1 MSTRTLSLSAKAAA
15 RRRGNIIRHA
25 FMILFSLIMIYP
37 VVWWIGAALKSN
49 NELSSPGIF
58 PSAPVWQNFVQGW
71 HSVPGYSFTHFY
83 LNTFKLELAV
93 LIVTLISC
101 TLVAFG
107 FARLDFPLKKMWFA
121 LLMVT
126 LMLPGQVLII
136 PQYAM
141 FHQLGWVN
149 TYLPFI
155 VPHALA
161 GGAGGTF
168 FVFLLIQFIRGVPR
182 ELDESAKMDGC
193 SWFGIYWRIILPLT
207 KPAIVT
213 VAIFCFL
220 WNWDDFLGHLLYINS
235 VDKYTVGLAL
245 RMINDSQAGQEWGQ
259 LLAMSLVSI
268 IPATLVFVAAQKHF
282 VEGIATTGIKG

>member
-1 MSTRTLSLSAKAAA
+1 MTFKWSQAV
-15 RRRGNIIRHA
+15 RHL
-25 FMILFSLIMIYP
+25 FMIAFSILMAYP
-37 VVWWIGAALKSN
+37 VLWWVGASLKSN
-49 NELSSPGIF
+49 SELSSPNLF
-58 PSAPVWQNFVQGW
+58 PSSPQWSNFVNGW
-71 HSVPGYSFTHFY
+71 NSVPGHSFTDFY
-83 LNTFKLELAV
+83 LNTFGLEIAV
-93 LIVTLISC
+93 LAVTLISS

-107 FARLDFPLKKMWFA
+107 FGRLDFPLKNLWFS

-155 VPHALA
+155 VPHLLA
-161 GGAGGTF
+161 SGAGGTF
-168 FVFLLIQFIRGVPR
+168 FVFLLIQFVRGIPK

-193 SWFGIYWRIILPLT
+193 SWFGIYWRIVMPLT

-213 VAIFCFL
+213 VMIFCFL

-245 RMINDSQAGQEWGQ
+245 RMINDSQTGQEWGQ

-268 IPATLVFVAAQKHF
+268 VPATLVFMFLQKYF

>member
-1 MSTRTLSLSAKAAA
+1 MTIKWSQAV
-15 RRRGNIIRHA
+15 RHL
-25 FMILFSLIMIYP
+25 FMIAFSLLMAYP
-37 VVWWIGAALKSN
+37 VLWWIGASLKSN
-49 NELSSPGIF
+49 SELSSPNLF
-58 PSAPVWQNFVQGW
+58 PSTPQWSNFVNGW
-71 HSVPGYSFTHFY
+71 NSVPGHSFTDFY
-83 LNTFKLELAV
+83 LNTFGLEIAVLAV
-93 LIVTLISC
+93 TLLSS

-107 FARLDFPLKKMWFA
+107 FGRLDFPLKNFWFS

-155 VPHALA
+155 VPHLLA
-161 GGAGGTF
+161 SGAGGTF
-168 FVFLLIQFIRGVPR
+168 FVFLLIQFVRGIPK

-193 SWFGIYWRIILPLT
+193 SWFGIYWRIVMPLT

-213 VAIFCFL
+213 VMIFCFL

-245 RMINDSQAGQEWGQ
+245 RMINDSQSGQEWGQ

-268 IPATLVFVAAQKHF
+268 VPATIVFMFLQKYF

>member
-1 MSTRTLSLSAKAAA
+1 MTIKWNQAV
-15 RRRGNIIRHA
+15 RHL
-25 FMILFSLIMIYP
+25 FMIAFSLLMAYP
-37 VVWWIGAALKSN
+37 VLWWIGASLKSN
-49 NELSSPGIF
+49 SELSSPNLF
-58 PSAPVWQNFVQGW
+58 PASPQWSNFVKGW
-71 HSVPGYSFTHFY
+71 NSVPGHSFTDFY
-83 LNTFKLELAV
+83 LNTFGLEIAV
-93 LIVTLISC
+93 LAVTLISS

-107 FARLDFPLKKMWFA
+107 FGRLNFPLKTFWFS

-155 VPHALA
+155 VPHLLA
-161 GGAGGTF
+161 SGAGGTF
-168 FVFLLIQFIRGVPR
+168 FVFLLIQFVRGIPK
-182 ELDESAKMDGC
+182 ELDESAKIDGC
-193 SWFGIYWRIILPLT
+193 SWFGIYWRIVMPLT

-213 VAIFCFL
+213 VMIFCFL

-245 RMINDSQAGQEWGQ
+245 RMINDSQSGQEWGQ

-268 IPATLVFVAAQKHF
+268 VPATLVFMFLQKYF
-282 VEGIATTGIKG
+282 VEGIATSGIKG

>member
-1 MSTRTLSLSAKAAA
+1 MTMKWNQVTRHL
-15 RRRGNIIRHA
+15 
-25 FMILFSLIMIYP
+25 FMIVFSLVMIYP
-37 VVWWIGAALKSN
+37 VVWWIGASLKSN
-49 NELSSPGIF
+49 SELSSPNLF
-58 PSAPVWQNFVQGW
+58 PSVPQWSNFVKGW
-71 HSVPGYSFTHFY
+71 YSVPGHSFTDFY
-83 LNTFKLELAV
+83 LNTFGLEIVLLAV
-93 LIVTLISC
+93 TLLSS

-107 FARLDFPLKKMWFA
+107 FGRLDFPLKNFWFS
-121 LLMVT
+121 LLMLT

-155 VPHALA
+155 VPHLVAS
-161 GGAGGTF
+161 GAGGTF
-168 FVFLLIQFIRGVPR
+168 FVFLLIQFVRGIPK

-193 SWFGIYWRIILPLT
+193 SWFGIYWRIVMPLT

-213 VAIFCFL
+213 VMIFCFL

-245 RMINDSQAGQEWGQ
+245 RMINDSQSAQEWGQ

-268 IPATLVFVAAQKHF
+268 IPATLVFMFLQKYF

>member
-1 MSTRTLSLSAKAAA
+1 MTIKWNHV
-15 RRRGNIIRHA
+15 GRHL
-25 FMILFSLIMIYP
+25 FMIIFSLLMIYP
-37 VVWWIGAALKSN
+37 VIWWIGASLKTNS
-49 NELSSPGIF
+49 ELSSPNLF
-58 PSAPVWQNFVQGW
+58 PSVPQWSNFVDGW
-71 HSVPGYSFTHFY
+71 HSVPGHSFTDFY
-83 LNTFKLELAV
+83 VNTFGLEIVL
-93 LIVTLISC
+93 LIVTLISS

-107 FARLDFPLKKMWFA
+107 FGRLDFPLKNFWFS
-121 LLMVT
+121 LLMLT

-155 VPHALA
+155 VPHLLA
-161 GGAGGTF
+161 SGAGGTF
-168 FVFLLIQFIRGVPR
+168 FVFLLIQFVRGIPK

-193 SWFGIYWRIILPLT
+193 SWFGIYWRIVMPLT

-213 VAIFCFL
+213 VMIFCFL

-245 RMINDSQAGQEWGQ
+245 RMINDSQSAQAWGQ

-268 IPATLVFVAAQKHF
+268 VPATLVFMFLQKYF

>member
-1 MSTRTLSLSAKAAA
+1 MTTKTKQAL
-15 RRRGNIIRHA
+15 RHV
-25 FMILFSLIMIYP
+25 FMTVFSLLMVYP
-37 VVWWIGAALKSN
+37 VFWWIGASLKSN
-49 NELSSPGIF
+49 SELSSPGLF
-58 PSAPVWQNFVQGW
+58 PSVPKWSNFTDGW
-71 HSVPGYSFTHFY
+71 KAVPGHTFTDFY
-83 LNTFKLELAV
+83 LNTFGLEIAV
-93 LIVTLISC
+93 MITTLISC

-107 FARLDFPLKKMWFA
+107 FGRLDFPLKKFWFS

-149 TYLPFI
+149 TYWPFI
-155 VPHALA
+155 VPHLLA
-161 GGAGGTF
+161 SGAGGTF
-168 FVFLLIQFIRGVPR
+168 FVFLLIQFVRGIPP

-193 SWFGIYWRIILPLT
+193 SWFGIYLRIVMPLT
-207 KPAIVT
+207 VPAIVT
-213 VAIFCFL
+213 VMIFCFL

-245 RMINDSQAGQEWGQ
+245 RMINDSQSGQQWGQ

-268 IPATLVFVAAQKHF
+268 VPATLVFMFAQKYF
-282 VEGIATTGIKG
+282 VEGIAKSGIKG